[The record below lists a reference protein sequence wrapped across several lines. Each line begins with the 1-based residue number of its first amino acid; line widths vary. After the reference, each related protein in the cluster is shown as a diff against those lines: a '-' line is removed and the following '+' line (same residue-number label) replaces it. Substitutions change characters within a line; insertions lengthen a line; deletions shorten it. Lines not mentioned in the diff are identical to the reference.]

1 MRPGTRLQHVEPE
14 VEPYFCS
21 ATSPRLPVAEPPWLR
36 QFNNGRCSG
45 PGVIRRVRLLVKA
58 VFGCIA
64 VLALL
69 LVGAVAYDSLRP
81 PISTLMLAHRL
92 AGEPVDRRWVP
103 LSAISGNLLSAVVM
117 SEDGQFC
124 NHHGVDWNSL
134 GSVVNDPDGPS
145 RGASTITMQ
154 TAKNL
159 FLWPSRSYVRK
170 ALEIPTALALELVW
184 SKRDILE
191 AYLNIAEWGRGV
203 FGAEAAAEVHFHK
216 PARELTRREAALL
229 ATSLPNPIQR
239 NPARPTRLQRTLTAT
254 VLARMATSEPW
265 LTCLKPGRNS

>member
-1 MRPGTRLQHVEPE
+1 M
-14 VEPYFCS
+14 
-21 ATSPRLPVAEPPWLR
+21 
-36 QFNNGRCSG
+36 
-45 PGVIRRVRLLVKA
+45 RLLVKA
-58 VFGCIA
+58 VLGCVGLLA
-64 VLALL
+64 VL
-69 LVGAVAYDSLRP
+69 LVGAATYDSLRP

-92 AGEPVDRRWVP
+92 AGEHVDRRWVP

-124 NHHGVDWNSL
+124 SHHGVDWNSL
-134 GSVVNDPDGPS
+134 GSVVNDPGGPS

-159 FLWPSRSYVRK
+159 FLWPGRSYVRK
-170 ALEIPTALALELVW
+170 ALEIPTALALELFW

-191 AYLNIAEWGRGV
+191 AYLNIAEWGHGV

-216 PARELTRREAALL
+216 PARDLTRREAALL

-239 NPARPTRLQRTLTAT
+239 DPARPTRLQRTLTAT
-254 VLARMATSEPW
+254 VLARMAASEPW
-265 LTCLKPGRNS
+265 LSCLRAGRNS